1 MNRPR
6 WTTSARLSPARL
18 TRPLG
23 LQGQWCCWR
32 PHTTVRTGTW
42 ASVVSRVGT
51 LIDKRQPKLHVRMN
65 FHGTYARAPYSEH
78 RLYIPFSW
86 RKRSTLPNSDVDN
99 RACTYIKQDLRIAF
113 RTLQRVSRRA
123 GPRHVLSNK
132 LQSAC
137 KIQAGQQGPPHK
149 LQRDKMLNPP
159 PALRRYP

>member
-32 PHTTVRTGTW
+32 PRTTVRTGTW
-42 ASVVSRVGT
+42 ARVVSRVGT

-86 RKRSTLPNSDVDN
+86 RKRSTLPRTVMSTTEHAHTSN
-99 RACTYIKQDLRIAF
+99 RISESPSEHFRGYRGAPVPGTYSATSCK
-113 RTLQRVSRRA
+113 V
-123 GPRHVLSNK
+123 HVRFK
-132 LQSAC
+132 LANGYHHINC
-137 KIQAGQQGPPHK
+137 RKT
-149 LQRDKMLNPP
+149 RC
-159 PALRRYP
+159 